1 MKIVDLKSGQSGV
14 EIEGTVI
21 EVGEVREFNRFGR
34 TIKVA
39 TATVKDDSGQIN
51 ISLWNEDINKVKK
64 GDKIKVTNG
73 FVKEFQNEPQLTA
86 GKFGKIEVVGEGEV
100 AEEAPAEEAP
110 AEAPAEEAP
119 EEVKEE
125 TGEEEEGEE

>member
-1 MKIVDLKSGQSGV
+1 MKIDDLKSGQSGV
-14 EIEGTVI
+14 EIEGTIVD
-21 EVGEVREFNRFGR
+21 VGEVREFNRFGR

-73 FVKEFQNEPQLTA
+73 FVKEFQGEPQLTA
-86 GKFGKIEVVGEGEV
+86 GKFGKIEVIGEGEV
-100 AEEAPAEEAP
+100 TEEEPAETPAEAEEPAEEP
-110 AEAPAEEAP
+110 VEES
-119 EEVKEE
+119 EVED
-125 TGEEEEGEE
+125 EEGEE

>member
-1 MKIVDLKSGQSGV
+1 MKIADLKSGQSGV
-14 EIEGTVI
+14 EIEGTIVD
-21 EVGEVREFNRFGR
+21 VGEVREFNRFGR

-73 FVKEFQNEPQLTA
+73 FVKEFQGEPQLTA

-110 AEAPAEEAP
+110 AEEAP

-125 TGEEEEGEE
+125 TKEEDEEGEE